1 MKYKIA
7 FFVLTVLGFGLST
20 ASARTQTPPK
30 QNKYQSFGETISS
43 NRRTAEASQTNREI
57 LLGEISKKIVNN
69 YVSAEAAAEI
79 ATLINSAAK
88 SGKFNNLSDE
98 DFAAALTVYLR
109 SVSKDKHFYVKYLI
123 DFRPEN
129 NETNNRKQKK
139 LDNISNSLENFG
151 FEEVRRLAGN
161 VGYINFKGFAE
172 PKSSEVALASAMN
185 FVSNTNSLI
194 IDLRDNRGGDNGMLL
209 QFCSYFL
216 NSKTNIYQTYFR
228 NTGINKK
235 NWTQAKVKGQKYLSK
250 NIYLLTSG
258 NTFSAA
264 EGMAFILQNYKL
276 AKVIGEQTGGAA
288 NPIDPFII
296 DNKYLLLI
304 PVGKV
309 TVTST
314 KTNWEQIGVTPD
326 EKIKAENA
334 LTKAHILALKDIL
347 KNRTRTELT
356 ETDIRE
362 TIKKLE
368 SKL

>member
-20 ASARTQTPPK
+20 ASVQTQIRVR
-30 QNKYQSFGETISS
+30 QNNYPSFGESVFS
-43 NRRTAEASQTNREI
+43 YRQRADDSQTNREI
-57 LLGEISKKIVNN
+57 LLREISKKIVDN

-79 ATLINSAAK
+79 AMLINSAAK

-109 SVSKDKHFYVKYLI
+109 SVSKDKHFYIKYLI
-123 DFRPEN
+123 YFRPKN

-161 VGYINFKGFAE
+161 VGYINFRGFAE

-194 IDLRDNRGGDNGMLL
+194 IDLRDNRGGDNDMLL

-288 NPIDPFII
+288 NPIAPFII

-347 KNRTRTELT
+347 KNRTRTELA